1 MEIKQRRG
9 ISLVA
14 LIITIIVLIIL
25 TGAVI
30 MSITGENNTMEKASE
45 AVFKNDMTTYRE
57 ELSTNVMQRQLNAN
71 GAYDKS
77 QVDATGD
84 GLKQYIPSITEGY
97 KEKLKIED
105 AKLYY
110 IDITN
115 EQEFGWA
122 AELNMADLSTVAA
135 GTVQV
140 GQYIKYT
147 PGEGTYTAKKEQTGY
162 GSQEYIEWGYE
173 APATTDQTYTSVA
186 SAEDWRVLS
195 VKGAEVTI
203 VREEV
208 LPALTLFGQIGYD
221 NAVQELNNIC
231 SIYKDNKYAKE
242 ARSITVEDV
251 NGVTGYSSSDMAA
264 YGGGSSSEG
273 GYGYKYTHN
282 GIEYTQDYY
291 EYTGTSKIENT
302 TEEYKMLFK
311 NKANSSNLYYWV
323 ASRCVNIYFSNV
335 GFYVRFV
342 DGGNVYAYYFYDS
355 DGYEGCSALGVRPVV
370 VLKSNVRVNG
380 SGTSTE
386 PYTIAEN

>member
-1 MEIKQRRG
+1 
-9 ISLVA
+9 
-14 LIITIIVLIIL
+14 
-25 TGAVI
+25 
-30 MSITGENNTMEKASE
+30 MSITGENNTMEKANE
-45 AVFKNDMTTYRE
+45 AVFKNDMTTFRE

-122 AELNMADLSTVAA
+122 ADLNMADLSSVAA

-147 PGEGTYTAKKEQTGY
+147 PGAGTYTAKKEQTGH
-162 GSQEYIEWGYE
+162 SEDKTYE
-173 APATTDQTYTSVA
+173 STG

-203 VREEV
+203 VREKL

-264 YGGGSSSEG
+264 YNGGSSSQR
-273 GYGYKYTHN
+273 GYGYTNPTPIHNYITGQDETH
-282 GIEYTQDYY
+282 TSDYY
-291 EYTGTSKIENT
+291 YYEGVSKIANT
-302 TEEYKMLFK
+302 TEGYKMIFR
-311 NKANSSNLYYWV
+311 NKANSSNISYWV
-323 ASRCVNIYFSNV
+323 ASRCVYVSSGYV
-335 GFYVRFV
+335 GFRVRECVRWQRDRSLFLLRPWRREWRR
-342 DGGNVYAYYFYDS
+342 F
-355 DGYEGCSALGVRPVV
+355 GCATCSSS
-370 VLKSNVRVNG
+370 K
-380 SGTSTE
+380 
-386 PYTIAEN
+386 I